1 MPSIRIVLA
10 ILVVGATIACAD
22 DLLATSPDGLTGRW
36 TSVPEALSPGGQYVR
51 TIDFTADGRYLRVS
65 TFRGIYPQQPPDAI
79 AALTR
84 EYGTYALSRDTLR
97 FLQDSIRTWDYL
109 GGEYLYVGRSG
120 GYIEGPPTD
129 PTVELTA
136 TRLTLRYMVNPGAGY
151 VPVVEE
157 YSRE

>member
-1 MPSIRIVLA
+1 MSPS
-10 ILVVGATIACAD
+10 
-22 DLLATSPDGLTGRW
+22 
-36 TSVPEALSPGGQYVR
+36 GQYVR
-51 TIDFTADGRYLRVS
+51 TIDFGADGRYLRTGV
-65 TFRGIYPQQPPDAI
+65 FRGIYPQQSADAI

-84 EYGTYALSRDTLR
+84 EYGTYALSSDTLR

-109 GGEYLYVGRSG
+109 GGEFLYVGRASG
-120 GYIEGPPTD
+120 SIEGPPTD

-157 YSRE
+157 YSRER